1 VALDLTD
8 TYPDQVDD
16 ADPDRPYGSAVNV
29 TVEFDGTGTPLEK
42 QWINDL
48 WGFLQSLLVAAD
60 ITPSGTPDTVTASQ
74 YQEALHVII
83 GKRSLAHRAVR
94 EWANVELPFQVTRYD
109 VEYPFIAHPRLAAGQ
124 DTVFAIGSDADS
136 DLGYVRSFDGGVF
149 DAETLT
155 ADTTPGARCVASG
168 ADGEFLCGVTG
179 SGAVVSHAA
188 LGKTKTSET
197 LPTDAPSALHYARYC
212 TTYLAAGQTGGI
224 YAGTSLALMAAA
236 TPFEV
241 ADGGIAIATAGVAGG
256 EFADDNSANIVFAAE
271 CTVSAVTR
279 FRIFH
284 SADDGAT
291 WTTAL
296 TCGAGIT
303 MINVAWH
310 AAEEVF
316 VALDSDG
323 NFYTSPTGLVWTL
336 VNASTGI
343 TAAAGA
349 SERHGTLAV
358 AGDCVAKAYNPT
370 LYTTYAAPGVA
381 YSFDLGDSWRTQ
393 AFGYGFDFTTEYDVT
408 EDPEPILSL
417 TSANNRFFAS
427 DNFRVYRSGVLEFEA
442 NTP

>member
-1 VALDLTD
+1 MALDLIV
-8 TYPDQVDD
+8 TYPGQVDD
-16 ADPDRPYGSAVNV
+16 SDPDYPQGKARNV
-29 TVEFDGTGTPLEK
+29 VVEFDGTGTPYEEK
-42 QWINDL
+42 IVNDTL
-48 WGFLQSLLVAAD
+48 GFHQALLLAAG
-60 ITPSGTPDTVTASQ
+60 ITPSGDPDNANESQ
-74 YQEALHVII
+74 YLEALHVII
-83 GKRSLAHRAVR
+83 GKRSLAHRAMR

-109 VEYPFIAHPRLAAGQ
+109 VEYPFIAHPRLASGQ

-136 DLGYVRSFDGGVF
+136 DLSYVRSFDGGVF
-149 DAETLT
+149 DRETLT
-155 ADTTPGARCVASG
+155 ADTTVGAKCAAAG
-168 ADGEFLCGVTG
+168 ADGEFLVG
-179 SGAVVSHAA
+179 SDNLVVKHAD
-188 LGKTKTSET
+188 LGKTKTSEA
-197 LPTDAPSALHYARYC
+197 LPTDAPSAVHYARYC
-212 TTYLAAGQTGGI
+212 TTYLAAGQSGDI

-236 TPFEV
+236 PFEV
-241 ADGGIAIATAGVAGG
+241 ADGGLTIATAGVPGG
-256 EFADDNSANIVFAAE
+256 EFADDGTANIVYAGSGTAGG
-271 CTVSAVTR
+271 VTR
-279 FRIFH
+279 FRIYH

-316 VALDSDG
+316 VALDSG
-323 NFYTSPTGLVWTL
+323 GAFYTSPTGLVWTL

-370 LYTTYAAPGVA
+370 LYTTYSAPGVA

-408 EDPEPILSL
+408 ENPEPILSL

-427 DNFRVYRSGVLEFEA
+427 DNFRVYRSGVLEFES
-442 NTP
+442 NDP